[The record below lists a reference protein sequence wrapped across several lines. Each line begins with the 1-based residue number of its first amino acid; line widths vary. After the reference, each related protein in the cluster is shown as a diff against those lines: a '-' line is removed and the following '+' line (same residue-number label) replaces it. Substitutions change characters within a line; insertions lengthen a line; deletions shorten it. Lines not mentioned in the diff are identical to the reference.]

1 MEDKANPALN
11 PSLEPGSRFHNR
23 MLNKAF
29 AVLLLLLP
37 SLFPLACVLFAR
49 ATLVALH

>member
-29 AVLLLLLP
+29 AVLLLLP
-37 SLFPLACVLFAR
+37 SLFPLACALFAR

>member
-29 AVLLLLLP
+29 AVLLLP
-37 SLFPLACVLFAR
+37 SLFPLACALFAR